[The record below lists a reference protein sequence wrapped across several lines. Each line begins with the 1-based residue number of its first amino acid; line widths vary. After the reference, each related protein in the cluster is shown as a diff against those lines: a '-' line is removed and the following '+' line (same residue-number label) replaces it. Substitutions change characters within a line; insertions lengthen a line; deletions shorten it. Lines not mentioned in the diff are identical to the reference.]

1 MKSRKIPVLLF
12 AALLVLAGTV
22 MPGCTNSSKGGS
34 GKMVTSDSLYVRKVE
49 NLSDGFI
56 LGADV
61 SSLLA
66 EEASGVKYY
75 DFDGKEADLLKIL
88 SDNGVNYVRV
98 RVWNDPFDKDGRGYG
113 GGNCNLET
121 AIEIGRR

>member
-88 SDNGVNYVRV
+88 SENGVNYVRV
-98 RVWNDPFDKDGRGYG
+98 RVYMETG
-113 GGNCNLET
+113 GVPAVSAWSKT
-121 AIEIGRR
+121 KSVKTKKK